1 MDDKPDLRYGASPLT
16 PDRSPFPPLQP
27 DTIGT
32 TSELEKRI
40 TFFTDIFQDACT
52 LHYPPTHSFPMPAQ
66 EKYFLP
72 SVRRQSAAKAGWG
85 EDDRLNN
92 CTTPLPTCR

>member
-40 TFFTDIFQDACT
+40 TFFTVIFQDECT
-52 LHYPPTHSFPMPAQ
+52 LRICSHSYPMQAQ
-66 EKYFLP
+66 EKFFLP
-72 SVRRQSAAKAGWG
+72 SVQRQSAAKAGWG
-85 EDDRLNN
+85 ADDRLDN
-92 CTTPLPTCR
+92 CTTP